1 MAKTEIF
8 LKKDNIQSFIIKNEI
23 KNNNITNTLNQNELS
38 QLFNNLYDSNFLV
51 IINEVS
57 SQIQSFYKSSII
69 QFSIIKSLL
78 SQNENKDIPNISKIQ
93 NSFNNIELLFMQFY
107 STAKILFKKMKV
119 YRSEKL
125 KNIRHYSLNNVH
137 KKQTITFNKD
147 NIKIPLLNLENLKDN
162 NNNNLNNIPNGSDS
176 ARTPNNKKLFLDRSN
191 ESNFNSNNSNNFS
204 QSCNTTIDKESKILL
219 IEEKNQNSNPFNEYL
234 NNCNSQIKGLEE
246 IILSSK
252 HNKEDEDKL
261 INIINSIKKMNN
273 SLKGNIS
280 SFNLVNENLDKK
292 IIINNLSNKINL
304 LIEENNKIKK
314 QFEQYKSDE
323 KVKRKFFENQIFSL
337 TNKNSEYKK
346 NKDNILNEMNN
357 KYKDIS
363 NLYIEIKN
371 INSKLNEEIK
381 LKVEKIN
388 NLQNILEEKNKINEY
403 LINFIKEH
411 NIEKQI
417 LDDNIN
423 QIIKTIRQKDK
434 KLKELSIINN
444 INITINQ
451 TKTNL
456 QSNIYNKNNS
466 KDNYII
472 TPDNYSIIKIYQYNN
487 KLKWILFKKN
497 RKHVINF
504 KRYNSLGNKTNT
516 LNSKSNK
523 ELIEYNYN
531 DFIWVPYKAEK
542 DFSDFGD
549 ISLFI
554 EKEKEYNNLIMKLDQ
569 KNKIYEKNIEQ
580 LQIENYN
587 LNNIILKYKRE
598 MKDDIGIS
606 IIDDELDNSKFID
619 DKGCEEILTG
629 LNKNKEIK
637 EIKEIINI
645 KNKNNENLVNI
656 NLKNNIDILLTKVQP
671 SENIYYLLSSI
682 LMQLGCSEEDVF
694 KLIGNYKNNI

>member
-1 MAKTEIF
+1 MAKTEMF

-23 KNNNITNTLNQNELS
+23 KNNNVSNIYNQNELS
-38 QLFNNLYDSNFLV
+38 QLFNKLYDSNFLI

-57 SQIQSFYKSSII
+57 TQIQSFYKSSII
-69 QFSIIKSLL
+69 QFSIIKSLF
-78 SQNENKDIPNISKIQ
+78 SQNESKDIPNISKIQ
-93 NSFNNIELLFMQFY
+93 NSVNNIELLLMQFY
-107 STAKILFKKMKV
+107 STAKILYKKMKI
-119 YRSEKL
+119 YRSEKI

-137 KKQTITFNKD
+137 KKQAITFNTD
-147 NIKIPLLNLENLKDN
+147 NNKIPLLNLENIKDN
-162 NNNNLNNIPNGSDS
+162 NNINNIPNGSDS
-176 ARTPNNKKLFLDRSN
+176 ARTPNNKKLYLDKSN
-191 ESNFNSNNSNNFS
+191 ESNINSNISNNFS

-219 IEEKNQNSNPFNEYL
+219 IEEKSQNSNLLNEYL
-234 NNCNSQIKGLEE
+234 NNCNSEIKGLED

-252 HNKEDEDKL
+252 YNKEEEEKI
-261 INIINSIKKMNN
+261 INIINSLKKMNN

-280 SFNLVNENLDKK
+280 SFNLVHENLDKK
-292 IIINNLSNKINL
+292 IIINNLTNKMNL
-304 LIEENNKIKK
+304 LFEENNKIKK

-346 NKDNILNEMNN
+346 NKDNIINEMNN

-363 NLYIEIKN
+363 NLNTE
-371 INSKLNEEIK
+371 LNEEIK
-381 LKVEKIN
+381 KKSTKIKD
-388 NLQNILEEKNKINEY
+388 LQNILEERNKINEY

-411 NIEKQI
+411 NIEKKLI
-417 LDDNIN
+417 DDNIN
-423 QIIKTIRQKDK
+423 QIINQIKEKDK

-451 TKTNL
+451 IKTNL
-456 QSNIYNKNNS
+456 QSNIYNKYNS
-466 KDNYII
+466 KENLII
-472 TPDNYSIIKIYQYNN
+472 TPENYSIIKIYQYNN

-504 KRYNSLGNKTNT
+504 KRYNSLGNKPNT
-516 LNSKSNK
+516 INSISNK
-523 ELIEYNYN
+523 DLIDYN
-531 DFIWVPYKAEK
+531 DFIWVPYKAEE
-542 DFSDFGD
+542 DFSNFGD

-554 EKEKEYNNLIMKLDQ
+554 EKEKEYNNIIMKLDQ
-569 KNKIYEKNIEQ
+569 KIKTYEKNIEQ

-587 LNNIILKYKRE
+587 LNNIILKYKSE

-606 IIDDELDNSKFID
+606 IIDDELENSKFID

-629 LNKNKEIK
+629 LNRNKDIKEIK
-637 EIKEIINI
+637 EIKEIEF
-645 KNKNNENLVNI
+645 KNRNNENIFNI
-656 NLKNNIDILLTKVQP
+656 NLKKNIDMLLAKVQP

-694 KLIGNYKNNI
+694 KLIGNCKDNI